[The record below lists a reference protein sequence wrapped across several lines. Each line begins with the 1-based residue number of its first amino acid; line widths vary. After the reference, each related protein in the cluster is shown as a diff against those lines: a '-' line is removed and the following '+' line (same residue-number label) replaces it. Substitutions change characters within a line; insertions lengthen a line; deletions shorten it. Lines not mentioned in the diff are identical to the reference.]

1 MTAMTRFQITV
12 LARLLARDVSGA
24 AMKIDCRS
32 LDALERRG
40 LVTHGGEMA
49 RRGEANELR
58 PLHAFTER
66 TAVVTNRGQDLFQ
79 SDRHLREEVH
89 LHLRL
94 ERDRATHE
102 ATTLEARAKLL
113 RTRASHWDEALGQ
126 LGGTR

>member
-1 MTAMTRFQITV
+1 MTAMTRFMYTV

-32 LDALERRG
+32 LDALEARG
-40 LVTHGGEMA
+40 LVEHGGEMG

-58 PLHAFTER
+58 PIHAFTEK
-66 TAVVTNRGQDLFQ
+66 TAVVTNRGVDLFKT
-79 SDRHLREEVH
+79 DIRLREEVH

-94 ERDRATHE
+94 ERDRAAQE
-102 ATTLEARAKLL
+102 AETLERRAKLL
-113 RTRASHWDEALGQ
+113 RTRSAAWEDAYSK